1 VCAVAAFGPFSF
13 IAASSAYGA
22 VQESDPRDRSGNP
35 QPNITEWSTARHQ
48 YYIYG
53 DLCLRIKLSL
63 PNNFSSEG
71 IAAWFMSMIIPPTD
85 LRD

>member
-1 VCAVAAFGPFSF
+1 VYVAAFGPFSF

-35 QPNITEWSTARHQ
+35 AEYTTVEPRSLSRHQ

-53 DLCLRIKLSL
+53 DLCVRIKL

-71 IAAWFMSMIIPPTD
+71 HRRVVYVYDYSAD
-85 LRD
+85 

>member
-1 VCAVAAFGPFSF
+1 MCAAAFGPFSF

-35 QPNITEWSTARHQ
+35 QPNITEWSTTPFHRHQ

-53 DLCLRIKLSL
+53 DLCLRIKLSPQQL
-63 PNNFSSEG
+63 LLGGHRRVVYVYDYS
-71 IAAWFMSMIIPPTD
+71 AD
-85 LRD
+85 